1 MKLNGN
7 SRGSHSAGRH
17 NDREDRQERFTPGDR
32 AETDGG
38 IETGAGFEPEAP
50 ETAVQ
55 GPEQS
60 KDAPDVGAAP
70 ARRRP
75 ASGGKGGAEG
85 KKRSKGRVIG
95 AVCGAVV
102 ALLALIVIVYALFEK
117 PPERGQSGLVRPGA
131 ESTAPESAAKALA
144 IIRPM
149 IFTRPLSQAS
159 AVTTRSLSP
168 TARRR

>member
-17 NDREDRQERFTPGDR
+17 NDREDRQERFTPVDR

-38 IETGAGFEPEAP
+38 IEPGAGFEPEAP

-75 ASGGKGGAEG
+75 ASGGKGAAEG

-117 PPERGQSGLVRPGA
+117 PPERGQSQFVSG
-131 ESTAPESAAKALA
+131 
-144 IIRPM
+144 
-149 IFTRPLSQAS
+149 
-159 AVTTRSLSP
+159 
-168 TARRR
+168 

>member
-17 NDREDRQERFTPGDR
+17 NDREDRQERFTPVDR

-38 IETGAGFEPEAP
+38 IEPGAGFGPEAP

-85 KKRSKGRVIG
+85 NSSKFCGEGRIIRKKRG
-95 AVCGAVV
+95 
-102 ALLALIVIVYALFEK
+102 
-117 PPERGQSGLVRPGA
+117 
-131 ESTAPESAAKALA
+131 
-144 IIRPM
+144 IIE
-149 IFTRPLSQAS
+149 
-159 AVTTRSLSP
+159 
-168 TARRR
+168 